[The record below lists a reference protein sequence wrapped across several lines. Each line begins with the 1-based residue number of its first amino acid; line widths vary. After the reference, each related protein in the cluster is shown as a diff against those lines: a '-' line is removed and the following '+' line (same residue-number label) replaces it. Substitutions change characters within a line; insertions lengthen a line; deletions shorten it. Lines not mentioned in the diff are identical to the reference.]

1 MTLFADVTFL
11 EICLAL
17 VTVGVAERFVA
28 YLPETM
34 VGPKGWLL
42 QTKQQ

>member
-17 VTVGVAERFVA
+17 LTVGVAERFVA
-28 YLPETM
+28 YLPENM
-34 VGPKGWLL
+34 VGPQGWLL
-42 QTKQQ
+42 QTREQ